1 MWAESTADDKADA
14 INLTA
19 AERTHK
25 QKPLYSF
32 SNSVAE
38 HDNRPKQT
46 ACIVYHRTTFLA
58 MDLYQVRILFS
69 NYDFSLVKYSKVC
82 FPDCSEPQIKHPVI
96 YLQIL
101 S

>member
-46 ACIVYHRTTFLA
+46 ACTYSVPSYYIPITFLA
-58 MDLYQVRILFS
+58 IFGNNTKFGYYFQMTTFR
-69 NYDFSLVKYSKVC
+69 
-82 FPDCSEPQIKHPVI
+82 
-96 YLQIL
+96 
-101 S
+101 